1 MKLLVLHGPNMN
13 LYGIKSS
20 REGKKITLDK
30 INRYIRKYIRDK
42 NVDIKIIQ
50 THNES
55 KIVSYLHSNRNKF
68 DGMIFTP
75 GIWCN
80 SAHILKDTL
89 DIIKLPIVMIHLSK
103 NENSKLFDS
112 ENSFYNDEIFL
123 SFKQSI
129 DYYVSK

>member
-55 KIVSYLHSNRNKF
+55 KIVSYLHSLSSKR
-68 DGMIFTP
+68 
-75 GIWCN
+75 
-80 SAHILKDTL
+80 
-89 DIIKLPIVMIHLSK
+89 PI
-103 NENSKLFDS
+103 S
-112 ENSFYNDEIFL
+112 ELTSSVE
-123 SFKQSI
+123 
-129 DYYVSK
+129 